1 MLRAALVTGT
11 AVTAAY
17 FVYRRSKKNDHPGV
31 ELPAL
36 SATVEKPEPVVPPP
50 PPVAAAPAPES
61 RRGLH
66 ILHSGDFAA
75 ETADMICQKLTAANV
90 GPRPVRIRTMDDF
103 KKWSTEVMLTDGD
116 KAWPALIV
124 VLVVA
129 TIENEQPPEAAG
141 TCIRFFNRRTHPDD
155 LLQQRMQYAVLG
167 LGDSNLLLDRQTTS
181 AKDCNQVARRLD
193 SRLASLGAMRIHAT
207 GETDDRTGNKELE
220 PWITSL
226 ADAIGRS

>member
-103 KKWSTEVMLTDGD
+103 KKWSTEVMLTTSS
-116 KAWPALIV
+116 ALISCV
-124 VLVVA
+124 HPYHRA
-129 TIENEQPPEAAG
+129 PDPAPSGASFEEKEG
-141 TCIRFFNRRTHPDD
+141 FFFSER
-155 LLQQRMQYAVLG
+155 
-167 LGDSNLLLDRQTTS
+167 
-181 AKDCNQVARRLD
+181 C
-193 SRLASLGAMRIHAT
+193 
-207 GETDDRTGNKELE
+207 RTGRDPRATPAKH
-220 PWITSL
+220 
-226 ADAIGRS
+226 